1 MYVSVRDWRTARA
14 DPAAAGRRT
23 ISSTIILLGLTSL
36 FTDIS
41 SEMVAAVLPL
51 FATAQLALSPL
62 AYGLVDGLYQGVS
75 TFVRVGGGMAADG
88 TGRPKAVAVAGY
100 GLSAGC
106 KLALLPVASGATLGL
121 VVAVDR
127 TGKGIRTAPRD
138 ALIAASADPG
148 ALGRAFG
155 VHRALDTTG
164 ALAGPLIAFAVLASI
179 PNGFDHIFVLS
190 FAAAVIGLAI
200 LVLLVPN
207 LRTQRQPAARPSLR
221 VVAGLAVRPGLR
233 RLLAVAA
240 VLSMLTIGDGF
251 LYLALQRREDFAAK
265 YFPLLFAGTAL
276 VYLLLAIPF
285 GRLADRWGRLGA
297 DRPVAGE
304 PRGLPRHP
312 RWQAV
317 PISRPERV
325 GGYVRRLG
333 SLLCHR
339 RQSRKNVAGRGQPGG
354 SRAAHDPGERRV
366 SLRGPRRDPD
376 RLQASGRPGAVAVA
390 RARPDHRARR
400 RAGRV
405 PQCRRS
411 GGVAGRRSDPVRASP
426 RRQRGD
432 RRVGGASRRNRV
444 SRRVHPLRMVA
455 VGGALSS
462 PLTPG
467 FSPVIG

>member
-14 DPAAAGRRT
+14 DPAAAGRRA

-75 TFVRVGGGMAADG
+75 TFVRVGGGIAADG

-138 ALIAASADPG
+138 ALIAASADSG

-207 LRTQRQPAARPSLR
+207 LRTQRQPAARQSLR
-221 VVAGLAVRPGLR
+221 VVAGLAVLPGLR

-285 GRLADRWGRLGA
+285 GRLADRRGRLAVFISGH
-297 DRPVAGE
+297 VA
-304 PRGLPRHP
+304 L
-312 RWQAV
+312 
-317 PISRPERV
+317 
-325 GGYVRRLG
+325 LG
-333 SLLCHR
+333 SYLIAYGVTTGTLAVVACLALLGCYYAATDGVLAAAA
-339 RQSRKNVAGRGQPGG
+339 VALSP
-354 SRAAHDPGERRV
+354 AH
-366 SLRGPRRDPD
+366 
-376 RLQASGRPGAVAVA
+376 LQASGIALAQTVVAAGRLLAGLAFGAAWSWYGRDAALLGISVLLAVAI
-390 RARPDHRARR
+390 PT
-400 RAGRV
+400 AGLMLR
-405 PQCRRS
+405 
-411 GGVAGRRSDPVRASP
+411 GV
-426 RRQRGD
+426 RG
-432 RRVGGASRRNRV
+432 
-444 SRRVHPLRMVA
+444 
-455 VGGALSS
+455 
-462 PLTPG
+462 
-467 FSPVIG
+467 